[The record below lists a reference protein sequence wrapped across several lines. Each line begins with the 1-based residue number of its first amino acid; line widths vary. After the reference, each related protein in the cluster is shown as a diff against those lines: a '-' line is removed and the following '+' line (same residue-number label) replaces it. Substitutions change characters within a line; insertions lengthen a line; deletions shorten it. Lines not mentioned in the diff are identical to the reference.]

1 MEKTRRSLAVA
12 QSELAKHD
20 SEALRPLSAILTW
33 RGTTPEKYTLRAG
46 KVTKARK
53 QRKGQG
59 AKLTYFKALGALFAE
74 VSGISAAKQKKK
86 ASTDNDAEAYAT
98 LCAAA
103 ADRGKW
109 TRLTRDC

>member
-1 MEKTRRSLAVA
+1 MT
-12 QSELAKHD
+12 KHD
-20 SEALRPLSAILTW
+20 SEAPRPLSAILTW

-46 KVTKARK
+46 KVSKARK
-53 QRKGQG
+53 QRKGPG
-59 AKLTYFKALGALFAE
+59 AKLTYKALGALLAE

-86 ASTDNDAEAYAT
+86 ASTDNVAEAYAT

-109 TRLTRDC
+109 MRLTRDC